1 MKTQNNV
8 MVLDTETVGSFG
20 RPLIHDIGWK
30 IVDKEFNTLQE
41 VRYLVKEFHEEQQ
54 WVLNA
59 SDFYRTKHS
68 LYKKA
73 ITDKEVELKPWKEI
87 EKEMLS
93 ALRTYKVKVLS
104 AYNLA
109 FDYKALKYTNH
120 FFNAENKKFMTVI
133 DKKTFLCI
141 WNLACD
147 TILDT
152 DDYRQYATM
161 KNFISEKGNYLT
173 NAESCYAYLIGNEDF
188 EEEHTALADVQI
200 EVEILKYIVT
210 KCKGKVKY
218 GLAYSCWQRVQ
229 K

>member
-8 MVLDTETVGSFG
+8 MILDTETVGSFG

-73 ITDKEVELKPWKEI
+73 IADKEVELKPWKEI
-87 EKEMLS
+87 EKEMLN

-120 FFNAENKKFMTVI
+120 FFNVENEKFMSVI